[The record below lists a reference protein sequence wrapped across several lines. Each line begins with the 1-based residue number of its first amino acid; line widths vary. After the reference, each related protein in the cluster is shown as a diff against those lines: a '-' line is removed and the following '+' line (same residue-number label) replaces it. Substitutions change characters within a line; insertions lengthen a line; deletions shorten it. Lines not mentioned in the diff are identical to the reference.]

1 MRYFAI
7 LYFIV
12 CMIAGAA
19 SDSLAHMNYTELA
32 VWLDLLEKLML
43 ISGAVIFKI
52 DYRKIVPY
60 ILVALMIYV
69 VGFDYIYNWI
79 HELPWDY
86 HGSVKAWDLFLAK
99 IPTHG
104 LVFIRVILLT
114 FGVSL
119 SIRYL

>member
-1 MRYFAI
+1 
-7 LYFIV
+7 
-12 CMIAGAA
+12 MIAGAA